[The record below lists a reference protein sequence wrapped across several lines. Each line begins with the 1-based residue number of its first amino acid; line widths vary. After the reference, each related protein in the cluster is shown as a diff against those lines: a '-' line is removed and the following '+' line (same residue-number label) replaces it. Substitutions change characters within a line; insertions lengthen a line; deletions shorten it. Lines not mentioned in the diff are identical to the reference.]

1 MDNLLIAFSVL
12 VFAAVILV
20 FEAGYLWWSAAHGDE
35 ARRIARRLSVMAG
48 VAAPEQRISIL
59 KQRHY
64 SQLET
69 LDHFLQQRWLA
80 HALDKLLQQ
89 SGLSWSVSQVIGMT
103 LGLMFGTL
111 LVAQA
116 LFMPWFVD
124 WGLALAAAML
134 PSCFLVKSR
143 RARLLRIE
151 AQLPEACDFI
161 ARALRAG
168 HSLGNVLQMAGS
180 ELPEPLSGELR
191 AVHAEVN
198 YGVPLQDALRSLAD
212 RIPLTDLRYMVVAI
226 VIQRESGGNLAEILY
241 NISHIVRERLKL
253 TARVRVLSA
262 EGRMSAWIL
271 GLLPFC
277 VGASMSVTS
286 PEYITLLWTD
296 PVGVRLLG
304 YASFMLVLG
313 VLWLR
318 SVIRIRI

>member
-20 FEAGYLWWSAAHGDE
+20 LEAGYLWWSVAHGDE
-35 ARRIARRLSVMAG
+35 ARRIARRLSIMAG

-59 KQRHY
+59 KQRHF
-64 SQLET
+64 SQIEA
-69 LDHFLQQRWLA
+69 LDHFLKQRALA
-80 HALDKLLQQ
+80 FALDKLLQQ
-89 SGLSWSVSQVIGMT
+89 SGLSWSVGQVLGMSCA
-103 LGLMFGTL
+103 LLLSAVLLVQALLLPWFLEWAVAL
-111 LVAQA
+111 LVAT
-116 LFMPWFVD
+116 LP
-124 WGLALAAAML
+124 LALIFRA
-134 PSCFLVKSR
+134 R

-151 AQLPEACDFI
+151 VQLPEACDFI

-168 HSLGNVLQMAGS
+168 HSLGNVLQMAGA

-198 YGVPLQDALRSLAD
+198 YGVPLHDALHGMAD

-226 VIQRESGGNLAEILY
+226 VIQRESGGNLAEILH

-253 TARVRVLSA
+253 VARVRVLSA

-277 VGASMSVTS
+277 VGAAMSISS
-286 PEYITLLWTD
+286 PGYIRLLWTD
-296 PVGVRLLG
+296 PVGVRLMW
-304 YASFMLVLG
+304 YALAMLLVG

-318 SVIRIRI
+318 AVIRIRI